1 MCESNAYLTK
11 AGKEELLMKNVI
23 DIRFEKDEILLRA
36 PMGEEKR
43 VKARLKQADL
53 LNHKIIFESSNS

>member
-11 AGKEELLMKNVI
+11 SGKEELLMKNVI

-36 PMGEEKR
+36 LMGEEKR
-43 VKARLKQADL
+43 IKARLKQADL
-53 LNHKIIFESSNS
+53 LNHKIIFESSKP